1 MLRSSSLL
9 LFLPPDY
16 GARNVLHWA
25 PVLNQQNKTDCPS
38 HYGHVINHSKTWWLQ
53 TRATFS
59 LHVNLPC
66 AQGLV
71 TAAYREGK
79 WSCSIMSG
87 SLWPHGLQPAMV
99 PPSPWDSPWSLHSP
113 KQPPSMGFS
122 RQEYWSGLP
131 FSSPGDLPHPG
142 LEPGSLSLQTCSRL
156 SHLCFIWWGW
166 GWIGSWGGVGTGKTS
181 LESSGLLHHLIF
193 SLCGLSSMVASGS
206 LNLFLTCQ
214 VRAPKMRG

>member
-16 GARNVLHWA
+16 GVMNVLCWA

-38 HYGHVINHSKTWWLQ
+38 HYGHVTNHSKTWWLQ

-59 LHVNLPC
+59 LHVNLPS

-79 WSCSIMSG
+79 WSCSIMSD
-87 SLWPHGLQPAMV
+87 SLWPHGLQPAVV
-99 PPSPWDSPWSLHSP
+99 PPSPWDSSWSLHSP

-122 RQEYWSGLP
+122 RQEYWSRFPTLGSNLGLSHWRHAP
-131 FSSPGDLPHPG
+131 VWATSALFGEGGGG
-142 LEPGSLSLQTCSRL
+142 LEAGA
-156 SHLCFIWWGW
+156 
-166 GWIGSWGGVGTGKTS
+166 V
-181 LESSGLLHHLIF
+181 SGLERRAWNHQ
-193 SLCGLSSMVASGS
+193 GSS
-206 LNLFLTCQ
+206 TI
-214 VRAPKMRG
+214 